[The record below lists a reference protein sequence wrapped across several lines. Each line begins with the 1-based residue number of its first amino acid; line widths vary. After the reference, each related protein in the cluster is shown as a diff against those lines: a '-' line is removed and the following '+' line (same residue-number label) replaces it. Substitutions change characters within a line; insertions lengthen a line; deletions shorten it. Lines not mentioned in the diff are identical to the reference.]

1 MTYKFNHVH
10 IKANDPEAVA
20 NWYKGAFNFSIVSDT
35 VRGFG
40 DRFIRCQT
48 EDGIVINISN
58 ERTGEKLP
66 SGNDD
71 PHWGIEHF
79 GIEVDDDA
87 VTISKEHCDFKWVSY
102 ESASKTLVWKG
113 QKEGI
118 SAVHN
123 MIISD
128 DDRIKWSKVSL

>member
-1 MTYKFNHVH
+1 MTYKFIHVH

-79 GIEVDDDA
+79 GIEVDDMSAEISRLEGLGA
-87 VTISKEHCDFKWVSY
+87 V
-102 ESASKTLVWKG
+102 L
-113 QKEGI
+113 KEGPI
-118 SAVHN
+118 DNGNGMLIAFIACPQDV
-123 MIISD
+123 
-128 DDRIKWSKVSL
+128 RIELMQLPS